1 MGISEALDFKFLL
14 KPKDENS
21 PSFVEEGPSRV
32 LVAGA
37 LQDGA
42 RLASFKLDSDQAV
55 DYKVFVQASKVSSFD
70 LAASW
75 RAYKENFHPSAVRGI
90 PDVSINSELQTES
103 EVRLQLPVCFIL
115 FTFSPWF
122 KVHHIVFLLVAVEQ
136 RLTLAASL

>member
-1 MGISEALDFKFLL
+1 LRISEALDFKFLL

-21 PSFVEEGPSRV
+21 PCFVEDGPSRV

-42 RLASFKLDSDQAV
+42 RLASFKLDIDQAV
-55 DYKVFVQASKVSSFD
+55 EYKVFVQASKVSSFD

-115 FTFSPWF
+115 FTFSPWT
-122 KVHHIVFLLVAVEQ
+122 HIVFLLVAVEQ